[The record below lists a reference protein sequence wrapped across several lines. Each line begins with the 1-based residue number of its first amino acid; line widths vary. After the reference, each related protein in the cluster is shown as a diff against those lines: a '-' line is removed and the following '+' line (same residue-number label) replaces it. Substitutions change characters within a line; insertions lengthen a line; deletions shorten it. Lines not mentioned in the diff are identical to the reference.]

1 MQLDEVLFFGYLAFD
16 QSEGDCE
23 SDLVI
28 SGYWGQDMYHSGHVA
43 YYMRETV
50 PGTWVLQAFQRNTE
64 LDGVTEEDVE
74 EGRLNDDQIQAMW
87 GMTLEEAQYK
97 TYEHIVAV
105 AEDVP
110 AMTSER
116 KIARALYYPAVA
128 IGAYAVDEFDDDEC
142 LLEPEYERSE

>member
-1 MQLDEVLFFGYLAFD
+1 MKITTVKSFYDHELESFGETQEGGDWVL
-16 QSEGDCE
+16 
-23 SDLVI
+23 VV

-50 PGTWVLQAFQRNTE
+50 PGTWVLQAVQRNTE

-105 AEDVP
+105 AEDVS
-110 AMTSER
+110 AMTSKR
-116 KIARALYYPAVA
+116 KLARALYYSAVA
-128 IGAYAVDEFDDDEC
+128 IGAYAVEEFDDDES
-142 LLEPEYERSE
+142 LLEPV